1 MTKEVR
7 AKIARE
13 NGAKSKGPVTSP
25 GKEKSARNAIDHGRR
40 AEKLKHFAPPHYVA
54 LCNEDR
60 REYYQLLDQLVAVY
74 QPVNL
79 VAAGIVRDIAVARW
93 QLLRLD
99 TCIASHWNLA
109 LIEQAQKPL
118 TVAAELGEVQ
128 TMARSV
134 EALYCGNAIAHRLN
148 RQIDQFGMRIAR
160 LQRQLRYIH
169 QNFAASANTA
179 KPPAKPDQP
188 CERTQDESSQPVDNT
203 SGAPENTPETEQ
215 PIFITENS
223 AEVIA
228 YYKKL
233 YPNREIVVMPPD
245 DVANGI
251 DVEDDMPDIP
261 RAKAESVLRDS
272 KSK

>member
-1 MTKEVR
+1 MTKEER

-99 TCIASHWNLA
+99 TCIASHWNL
-109 LIEQAQKPL
+109 
-118 TVAAELGEVQ
+118 
-128 TMARSV
+128 RS
-134 EALYCGNAIAHRLN
+134 H
-148 RQIDQFGMRIAR
+148 
-160 LQRQLRYIH
+160 
-169 QNFAASANTA
+169 
-179 KPPAKPDQP
+179 
-188 CERTQDESSQPVDNT
+188 
-203 SGAPENTPETEQ
+203 
-215 PIFITENS
+215 
-223 AEVIA
+223 
-228 YYKKL
+228 
-233 YPNREIVVMPPD
+233 
-245 DVANGI
+245 
-251 DVEDDMPDIP
+251 
-261 RAKAESVLRDS
+261 
-272 KSK
+272 